1 MLETLILSSAHI
13 FIFITFIMIGLTVLF
28 LLCAVLAPALCCDW
42 LTHYSRYSNISRTLI
57 LHMGDPLTTE
67 ESKVSFPYRLYK
79 DIRNTEVESRLV
91 FIRDSLEL
99 ILNLYH
105 HDNRS
110 SVAWDTDKMDRFL
123 MSVDRQID
131 GLNTCV
137 MRGTGVIVHWWRE
150 GRHNVKASFVINR
163 EEAGGISRSREQAT
177 GGVSDSWDDQ
187 SGVRRGFGLNSRAD
201 NVSSV
206 SAYVIGW
213 QAGRRGNSGEAGPEA
228 DPQREKAVV
237 GGSGQA
243 APPVG

>member
-1 MLETLILSSAHI
+1 M
-13 FIFITFIMIGLTVLF
+13 FQ
-28 LLCAVLAPALCCDW
+28 
-42 LTHYSRYSNISRTLI
+42 
-57 LHMGDPLTTE
+57 GDPLTTE

-137 MRGTGVIVHWWRE
+137 SKQTTLQLLSVFPLQLL
-150 GRHNVKASFVINR
+150 SFS
-163 EEAGGISRSREQAT
+163 ETHQ
-177 GGVSDSWDDQ
+177 
-187 SGVRRGFGLNSRAD
+187 
-201 NVSSV
+201 
-206 SAYVIGW
+206 
-213 QAGRRGNSGEAGPEA
+213 P
-228 DPQREKAVV
+228 KH
-237 GGSGQA
+237 
-243 APPVG
+243 